1 MIQNKYIIRFS
12 FLGLFVAILMQG
24 LLYRYFIIE
33 NIILQS
39 VVKNNH
45 HIADTYYSQIWT
57 KHQAITKQLEYSVPD
72 FLIGE
77 KLFIAFSEDSM
88 EFFANTDLI
97 SVSLYNKTGQKFL
110 VSNDIIIK
118 DNDNRLDGVDN
129 KIIYLLDKYFLD
141 KNMKDS
147 GLNSALS
154 GISNFSISL
163 NATVY
168 SGKSNYRR
176 RDIVSYY
183 VPIIVDSRVVGA
195 LELVTDIT
203 DQWDKTSLLEAKV
216 IKTFLAIFGVFFIVI
231 MYNTHHTQKIINKQF
246 EVNKLLEEAK
256 NLAEGESSDKTQFL
270 ANVSHEL
277 RTPLNAIIGFSEMIL
292 SQAYG
297 KIENAQYVEY
307 IQDINNSG
315 KHLLSVINDIL
326 DFSKAAADKL
336 QVENI
341 ELDLNKLVTSSMRFV
356 KPRAESSNVELI
368 EILPREHVVITADP
382 KRLKQVLLN
391 LLTNA
396 VKFTPNGGSV
406 TLEVVI
412 NSLEKLVYIKVID
425 TGIGMSEKD
434 IPKALTSFG
443 QVDNKPNRQYE
454 GTGLGLPLTKKLVEL
469 INGKFDITSQV
480 GVGTIVTLTFEYIDS
495 IDI

>member
-24 LLYRYFIIE
+24 FLYRYFIIE
-33 NIILQS
+33 NIILQTIE
-39 VVKNNH
+39 KNNH
-45 HIADTYYSQIWT
+45 HISDIYYSQIWLEHRDVT
-57 KHQAITKQLEYSVPD
+57 KKLEYSMAD
-72 FLIGE
+72 SLITD
-77 KLFIAFSEDSM
+77 KSFISFSEASID
-88 EFFANTDLI
+88 FFSNTDLV
-97 SVSLYNKTGQKFL
+97 SVALYNKTGQKFL
-110 VSNDIIIK
+110 SSNDVMIEESDK
-118 DNDNRLDGVDN
+118 LDSIDS
-129 KIIYLLDKYFLD
+129 KTIYLLDKYFLH
-141 KNMKDS
+141 KNMNRN

-154 GISNFSISL
+154 GISNYNIVL
-163 NATVY
+163 NATIY
-168 SGKSNYRR
+168 SSKSNDTE
-176 RDIVSYY
+176 RDVILYY

-203 DQWDKTSLLEAKV
+203 DQWEKTSILEAKV
-216 IKTFLAIFGVFFIVI
+216 IKTFLIIFGIFFIII
-231 MYNTHHTQKIINKQF
+231 MYNTHHTQKIINNQF

-297 KIENAQYVEY
+297 KIENSQYVEY

-368 EILPREHVVITADP
+368 ERLPREHVVITADP
-382 KRLKQVLLN
+382 KRLKQILLN

-396 VKFTPNGGSV
+396 VKFTPTGGSV
-406 TLEVVI
+406 TLEVTI
-412 NSLEKLVYIKVID
+412 NSLEKLVYIRVID

-443 QVDNKPNRQYE
+443 QVDNKSNRQYE

-480 GVGTIVTLTFEYIDS
+480 GVGTIVTLTFQYTDS